1 MTRYI
6 LLLLILLP
14 LDMASAQTL
23 VWSTVLRDV
32 RNRYPEV
39 EQISVDSLAH
49 WLQDPNRQPPLL
61 VDVRERSEYD
71 LSHIAG
77 AIHSAPDSADVDDLL
92 AAAAGR
98 PIVLYCS
105 VGYRS
110 SAKAQALLQ
119 AGATSVANLEGSVFM
134 WANEGQPVERD
145 GKAVREVHP
154 YNRVWGVL
162 LNKRLRGEVGRD

>member
-1 MTRYI
+1 
-6 LLLLILLP
+6 
-14 LDMASAQTL
+14 MASAQTL

-39 EQISVDSLAH
+39 DQVSVDSLAR
-49 WLQDPNRQPPLL
+49 WLADPARPRPLL
-61 VDVRERSEYD
+61 VDVRERAEYD

-77 AIHSAPDSADVDDLL
+77 AIHSAPDSSDADALL

-110 SAKAQALLQ
+110 SAKAQALLH
-119 AGATSVANLEGSVFM
+119 AGASSVANLEGSVFM
-134 WANEGQPVERD
+134 WANEGHPVERD
-145 GKAVREVHP
+145 GETVREVHP
-154 YNRVWGVL
+154 YNRVWGML
-162 LNKRLRGEVGRD
+162 LNKKLRGTVGED